1 MQCAVV
7 WVSTMSFRVQ
17 AFWIA
22 IAFAAL
28 LGSAES
34 EAATVS
40 QQAGTVL
47 VGRDQGFVPISGSVE
62 LAPGGRIM
70 VRPGGVATVT
80 YNGSCTVR
88 VGAGF
93 WVVQEASPCT
103 QGKTEI
109 DFTDRMAGGALD
121 PPPPRPRP
129 DHRLIVGGVIVGGA
143 IAACVFWWCRDDD
156 RPVSP

>member
-1 MQCAVV
+1 
-7 WVSTMSFRVQ
+7 MSFKVQ
-17 AFWIA
+17 AFSIA
-22 IAFAAL
+22 MAVAAV
-28 LGSAES
+28 LGSPEV

-40 QQAGTVL
+40 NQAGTVL

-88 VGAGF
+88 IGSGF

-109 DFTDRMAGGALD
+109 DFTNRMSGGALD
-121 PPPPRPRP
+121 PPPPEPRR
-129 DHRLIVGGVIVGGA
+129 DYRLIGGLVVGGA

-156 RPVSP
+156 KPVSP